1 MQRSNIY
8 LWYIYIFK
16 KPNIDKYTDE
26 IKCRRC
32 RNSLNIC
39 RFRHWS
45 IVSISRPTMDYSAV
59 IDYYINVHQAA
70 RTHTWVV
77 RNQFFKLSGC
87 FYRGCIYEVREV
99 KAFSRKYAR
108 NERSL
113 IKFQRLSRLFYR
125 DNYPDVYVYIYVY
138 VCLSSSCHNPA
149 QYSCTYHRIMWRIRA
164 QASDSD
170 TLRLGV
176 RISSCGGLSSWKLHT
191 RYPGISRRY
200 VKYYTSKRD
209 SGDAVFEW
217 TCTRTRAA
225 RLRGFPSF
233 RCGLAQFGL
242 AELKPF

>member
-1 MQRSNIY
+1 MLQERFVKLKSPESGFSYATIQY
-8 LWYIYIFK
+8 LSLIYIFK
-16 KPNIDKYTDE
+16 KPNIDIYTDE

-70 RTHTWVV
+70 WTHTWVV

-149 QYSCTYHRIMWRIRA
+149 QFLVHVPPYHVKNPRTSEWLGHATARSSDFILRWSLILKITYS
-164 QASDSD
+164 
-170 TLRLGV
+170 
-176 RISSCGGLSSWKLHT
+176 LS
-191 RYPGISRRY
+191 GNF
-200 VKYYTSKRD
+200 
-209 SGDAVFEW
+209 A
-217 TCTRTRAA
+217 
-225 RLRGFPSF
+225 
-233 RCGLAQFGL
+233 
-242 AELKPF
+242 